1 MKRFAAYFLIL
12 CLLLGGC
19 APIDNTLQNPTD
31 DSSNITEST
40 GDITESTEDATESTE
55 EVVPPTE
62 PPVLFRHPLTGE
74 ALDEPYIARPTAV
87 VVNNIKKCLP
97 QHGIADAD
105 MIYEIETEGG
115 ITRLLAIFSSF
126 DGVGKVGPIRSA
138 RTYFNNISTA
148 YDSPLIHCGG
158 SVNALKG
165 MYDDKNTLTKWV
177 HINQFSNGAYFYRD
191 TERKKNGYA
200 HEHTLFTTGE
210 LLTKVLAK
218 KKMNITYENG
228 NEFGLQFADVPSLAG
243 SRAFDITVTFRG
255 KKTTTLTYSTVTG
268 QYEAA
273 QYGSKQIDGN
283 TGAVVTYRNVLVLQT
298 EQWRIKEGSYTRSYY
313 DLIGEG
319 NGYFACDGKII
330 PIKWSRPS
338 VKENFSYTFE
348 DGTPVTLGVG
358 RSYIGII
365 STTGNVEA
373 K

>member
-1 MKRFAAYFLIL
+1 MKRIAAYFLIL

-19 APIDNTLQNPTD
+19 APTGGALQNPTD

-40 GDITESTEDATESTE
+40 GDVTEGTEDSTESTE
-55 EVVPPTE
+55 EIVPPTE

-74 ALDEPYIARPTAV
+74 ALDAPYTGRPTSV

-97 QHGIADAD
+97 QHGISDAD
-105 MIYEIETEGG
+105 MVYEIETEGG
-115 ITRLLAIFSSF
+115 ITRLLAIFSDF
-126 DGVGKVGPIRSA
+126 DGVSKVGPIRSA
-138 RTYFNNISTA
+138 RTYFNNISTG

-165 MYDDKNTLTKWV
+165 MYDDKNALTKWV

-191 TERKKNGYA
+191 AERKKNGYA

-218 KKMNITYENG
+218 KKMNITYPEG
-228 NEFGLQFADVPSLAG
+228 NDFGLQFADVPELAG

-268 QYEAA
+268 QYEAS
-273 QYGSKQIDGN
+273 QYGSNQIDGN
-283 TGAVVTYRNVLVLQT
+283 TGAIMTYRNVLVLQT

-319 NGYFACDGKII
+319 TGYFACDGKIV

-338 VKENFSYTFE
+338 VKEHFAYTLE
-348 DGTPVTLGVG
+348 DGTPITLGVG
-358 RSYIGII
+358 KSYIGVIA
-365 STTGNVEA
+365 TTGTVDA